1 MARVKGWENKVGRR
15 GKVGSPK
22 KHEMVE
28 PYIPRDI
35 TVESLTE
42 IGKGGWLMR
51 KRPDLNGRW
60 DVMYTTFTNG
70 SVLSYIVLSQKGS
83 IDLYE
88 AEVVRLYPQ
97 IFSLTMRGQSILMFA
112 LNSIIGIAVDY
123 VSSKRII
130 KNEWIHALKSTIEV
144 KKEDKS

>member
-1 MARVKGWENKVGRR
+1 MAKDYKEGESAIAKQQVAHAKAINGQKNRINVHTAQTPKSGISVMARVKGWENKVG
-15 GKVGSPK
+15 GQSKVGSPK

-70 SVLSYIVLSQKGS
+70 SVLSYIVLSQKRF
-83 IDLYE
+83 DRF
-88 AEVVRLYPQ
+88 V
-97 IFSLTMRGQSILMFA
+97 
-112 LNSIIGIAVDY
+112 
-123 VSSKRII
+123 
-130 KNEWIHALKSTIEV
+130 
-144 KKEDKS
+144 

>member
-1 MARVKGWENKVGRR
+1 MFFFHPDWILKGWENKVG
-15 GKVGSPK
+15 GQSKVGSPK

-88 AEVVRLYPQ
+88 AEVVETISADFFSDNERQKYPHA
-97 IFSLTMRGQSILMFA
+97 FA
-112 LNSIIGIAVDY
+112 LNSNLLEKMEHKMNLEIIY
-123 VSSKRII
+123 LSI
-130 KNEWIHALKSTIEV
+130 KQKNR
-144 KKEDKS
+144 DF